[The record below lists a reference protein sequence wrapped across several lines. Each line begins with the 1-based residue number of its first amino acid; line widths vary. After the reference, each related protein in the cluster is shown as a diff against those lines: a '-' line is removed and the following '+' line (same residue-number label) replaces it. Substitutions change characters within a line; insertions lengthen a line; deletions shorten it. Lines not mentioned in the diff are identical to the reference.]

1 MMCASAES
9 EKITECLSKL
19 MNVLRSKDVDF
30 CTTFLDY
37 FFAVVEADYL
47 YGYNDIRL
55 NLDKVFYEN
64 EMCYEI
70 LRKCM
75 WSGTN
80 GMKQPMRG
88 SNENMLMLFR
98 AFHDAYV
105 LAEPSIENARL
116 AIPSS
121 KEVSRG
127 TYFRHTDVYWT
138 WEEAYEDFMNVLKV
152 NDTEENNLL
161 VTFVEVLKVSG
172 IAESALKVMK
182 LPEEVVSKVGLT
194 ASQYC
199 TGKVTLEN
207 LIDENTYLILK
218 YNDKSTKQ
226 KLRIEMNDAFLD
238 GTAKEC
244 ILYDPSTYTLD
255 SSAILRQSFN
265 WGRTTNLCGLFKL
278 AFISFK
284 KVTGDVSAYAE
295 CIKTL
300 REVDKNVK
308 W

>member
-1 MMCASAES
+1 MMSASAES
-9 EKITECLSKL
+9 EKINECLSKL
-19 MNVLRSKDVDF
+19 LNVLRGKGIDF
-30 CTTFLDY
+30 CSTFLDY
-37 FFAVVEADYL
+37 FFAVIEADYL

-55 NLDKVFYEN
+55 NLDKVFGEN
-64 EMCYEI
+64 EMCYEV
-70 LRKCM
+70 LRRCT

-80 GMKQPMRG
+80 EIPQPPRG

-98 AFHDAYV
+98 AFHDAYL
-105 LAEPSIENARL
+105 LAEPSIENGRMC
-116 AIPSS
+116 IPSS

-138 WEEAYEDFMNVLKV
+138 WEETYEDFMEVLKV
-152 NDTEENNLL
+152 ADSEEDDLI
-161 VTFVEVLKVSG
+161 VKFVEVLKASG
-172 IAESALKVMK
+172 IAESALRVMK
-182 LPEEVVSKVGLT
+182 LPEEAVRKAGVT

-199 TGKVTLEN
+199 TGKATLESI
-207 LIDENTYLILK
+207 IDENTSLILK
-218 YNDKSTKQ
+218 FDNKSTKQ
-226 KLRIEMNDAFLD
+226 KLRIEMNDAFLN
-238 GTAKEC
+238 GSAKEC

-255 SSAILRQSFN
+255 SSVILRQSFN

-278 AFISFK
+278 AFISFT

-300 REVDKNVK
+300 REVDKDVK